1 MFIDI
6 KLAPHGSTIPRS
18 DWNSTTGSWWGTT
31 SSTLRWSSRSCS
43 SFLCLVS
50 KESKI
55 TRVSISTY
63 LDSVTPALNFS
74 RLDAE
79 QGPYHEP
86 RRDAGPRSPRCQM

>member
-6 KLAPHGSTIPRS
+6 KLAPHGSTIPSS
-18 DWNSTTGSWWGTT
+18 DWNSTSGSWWGTT
-31 SSTLRWSSRSCS
+31 SSTLRWSSRSS

-50 KESKI
+50 KVSKT

-63 LDSVTPALNFS
+63 LVSRLSDALNFS
-74 RLDAE
+74 RLVE

-86 RRDAGPRSPRCQM
+86 RRDAAPRSPRCQM